1 MQATGIN
8 HNYSPAEKTGR
19 NNFDNGG
26 MGIAAIGDIRMFP
39 KHLKI
44 PYQ

>member
-19 NNFDNGG
+19 NKFDNDG
-26 MGIAAIGDIRMFP
+26 MEIAAIGKIRM
-39 KHLKI
+39 LGASL
-44 PYQ
+44 